1 MDTALRILQAAERLT
16 RERGTASPSIA
27 QIASAAQVSRTT
39 LYRHFGS
46 KRALQSRLA
55 ADHGSDQVSTAERD
69 TRKRILDAAL
79 HCFARAGF
87 HGTSMEAVAKQAGLS
102 RAGIIWH
109 FRRKEALLNA
119 LSQGFALPA
128 PDPLPLPNHDS
139 ESETTYLHRL
149 ARTLYERLA
158 TRRDVLRVL
167 LEASRHVRQARILE
181 RSISDMLMPS
191 LGAVLQRQMEA
202 GRYRRVPIALALQA
216 FIAPILVLA
225 VWPDFLVPASASDS
239 QQVDEL
245 NSLVQ
250 IYIDGIQHHV
260 T

>member
-16 RERGTASPSIA
+16 GERGPSPSVA
-27 QIASAAQVSRTT
+27 QIAAAAQVSRTT

-55 ADHGSDQVSTAERD
+55 AAYGPDHASTAERD

-79 HCFARAGF
+79 YCFARAGF
-87 HGTSMEAVAKQAGLS
+87 HGASMEAVAKQAGLS
-102 RAGIIWH
+102 RAGVIWH

-128 PDPLPLPNHDS
+128 PDPLWLPDHDS

-149 ARTLYERLA
+149 ARTLYESLA
-158 TRRDVLRVL
+158 ARRDVLRVL

-181 RSISDMLMPS
+181 RSISDMLMPT
-191 LGAVLQRQMEA
+191 LGAFLQRRMEE
-202 GRYRRVPIALALQA
+202 GRYRRVPIAVAVQA
-216 FIAPILVLA
+216 FIAPILLLA
-225 VWPDFLVPASASDS
+225 VWPDFLIEPSTSDS
-239 QQVDEL
+239 QHVEGL
-245 NSLVQ
+245 HSLVQ
-250 IYIDGIQHHV
+250 IYLDGIQHHV